1 MAEFRKGDKVR
12 VKSDIMSTAKVK
24 FVGSMNVFKGTIQIV
39 SKVLESGA
47 IALENGYSYDFDAEW
62 LELIQPK
69 SILTEAET
77 IINGER
83 DVDYGDPT
91 ESFEK
96 IAQIA
101 SLLTNKDLDADTCCA
116 VMMAVKLTRQS
127 FKHKRDNLVDLC
139 GYAEIMNQI
148 KSK

>member
-1 MAEFRKGDKVR
+1 MKKVDRVNSMAYKFFGVTE
-12 VKSDIMSTAKVK
+12 KS
-24 FVGSMNVFKGTIQIV
+24 
-39 SKVLESGA
+39 
-47 IALENGYSYDFDAEW
+47 
-62 LELIQPK
+62 K

-101 SLLTNKDLDADTCCA
+101 SLLTNKDLDAYTCCA
-116 VMMAVKLTRQS
+116 VMMSVKLTRQS
-127 FKHKRDNLVDLC
+127 FKHKRDNLVDLA